1 MASIFAFR
9 TRSPDRDRETDVTRF
24 EQLARSLDQLTSEID
39 AERTGIRNRYEAVSA
54 NAAFLVEAM
63 DNSEASSRRADD
75 MDRWTESLKTCLRR
89 IEALG
94 RQTEF
99 IAGLRHALDTF
110 VDESRKAD
118 EGSSAASAPEEVRHR
133 P

>member
-9 TRSPDRDRETDVTRF
+9 TRSPDRDRETDVSRF
-24 EQLARSLDQLTSEID
+24 EQLARALEQLTSEIE

-99 IAGLRHALDTF
+99 VTELRHSLDIF
-110 VDESRKAD
+110 IDEGRKAG
-118 EGSSAASAPEEVRHR
+118 EGSSAPEAPEEVRHR